1 MLFLS
6 KEIMIERNTDIELLK
21 KDLTYLKN
29 GVDDIKLELKCIKT
43 EKVSRERF
51 DLVNKQ
57 QDDRIKKVE
66 NLVFGAIGLT
76 LTTVGKMILDFF
88 IGGK

>member
-1 MLFLS
+1 MAT
-6 KEIMIERNTDIELLK
+6 RNIDLELLR
-21 KDLTYLKN
+21 KDLDYLKT
-29 GVDDIKLELKCIKT
+29 GIDDIKLELKCIKQ

-51 DLVNKQ
+51 DLINKT

-66 NLVFGAIGLT
+66 TLLFGAIGLT

-88 IGGK
+88 IGGR

>member
-1 MLFLS
+1 
-6 KEIMIERNTDIELLK
+6 MIERNTDIELLK

-51 DLVNKQ
+51 DLVNQQ

-88 IGGK
+88 LGGK